1 MSTIDRGTV
10 GNRMAIERISK
21 IKSHLIFRNG
31 CTLNKIKA
39 DIYALMS
46 ELKEKGKSIIMIS
59 EEIPELLGMADRIII
74 MKDGK
79 ISGEF
84 ARDPALGEEDLIA
97 NMV

>member
-39 DIYALMS
+39 TEGFLEQIV
-46 ELKEKGKSIIMIS
+46 
-59 EEIPELLGMADRIII
+59 
-74 MKDGK
+74 
-79 ISGEF
+79 GE
-84 ARDPALGEEDLIA
+84 AE
-97 NMV
+97 